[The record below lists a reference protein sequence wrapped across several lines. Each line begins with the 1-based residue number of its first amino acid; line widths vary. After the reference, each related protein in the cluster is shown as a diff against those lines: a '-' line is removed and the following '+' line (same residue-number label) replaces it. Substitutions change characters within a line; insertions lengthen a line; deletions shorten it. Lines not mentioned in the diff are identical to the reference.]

1 MLRQSGAAPQIPTG
15 EPTEHLAEDRSPT
28 PGNST
33 RQIPC
38 DSIYGLN
45 FNVMPGRPVKEELS
59 MKEFRVGPDW
69 IEAEFDRKY
78 YSSML
83 NSPNHL
89 TFIAALIQM
98 QKVTYVYACHRLGF
112 VSDVK
117 GPEVLK
123 VWPTSVNVTLRDL
136 VREEKSLVHRMD
148 FTVFRRVEARK
159 YLATTKSRIGIMRID
174 ASAMIMPLREPP
186 CSTE

>member
-1 MLRQSGAAPQIPTG
+1 MAQIQTEARDDSKEARLAAK
-15 EPTEHLAEDRSPT
+15 
-28 PGNST
+28 T
-33 RQIPC
+33 RQVPC
-38 DSIYGLN
+38 DSVCGLN

-59 MKEFRVGPDW
+59 MKEFRIGTDW

-98 QKVTYVYACHRLGF
+98 QKVTYVFACHRLGF
-112 VSDVK
+112 VPDVR

-123 VWPTSVNVTLRDL
+123 VWPTRVAVTMRDL

-159 YLATTKSRIGIMRID
+159 YLATTKSHIGILQID

-186 CSTE
+186 CSTV